1 MLPSY
6 LSKADLHLLY
16 VFIVV
21 ADARGFS
28 AAQVDLNVS
37 TSTISRQI
45 SDIETRLGMRL
56 CSRGRGGF
64 QMTAQGDLVYHAAK
78 KLFQSLEEFGNEVT
92 GARDNIAGHLSVG
105 VVDNWISNGTS
116 AMVRALSK
124 FARMAPDV
132 SLEIH
137 TLAPDDLELGVLDR
151 RISFG
156 IGVFHSHKPGVEYE
170 KISEE
175 HVDLYCS
182 TEHPLYNCRNPA
194 RLSEGIANA
203 ALAKRSY
210 LNESHVAPVTRGMKS
225 NAEAHQIEGIA
236 TLILTGHY
244 IGYLPQPFAAD
255 MVKDGRIQAIS
266 NGDFALPV
274 SIELINKR
282 GHARSLVE
290 RTFVECLTYQST

>member
-6 LSKADLHLLY
+6 LSKADLYLLY
-16 VFIVV
+16 VFTVV

-56 CSRGRGGF
+56 CSRGRAGF
-64 QMTAQGDLVYHAAK
+64 QMTEQGDLVYHAAK
-78 KLFQSLEEFGNEVT
+78 KLFLSLEDFEKEVT
-92 GARDNIAGHLSVG
+92 GVRENIVGHLSVG
-105 VVDNWISNGTS
+105 VIDNWISNGTS

-124 FARMAPDV
+124 FAKAAPDV
-132 SLEIH
+132 SLELH

-156 IGVFHSHKPGVEYE
+156 IGVFHSHKPGIDYE

-175 HVDLYCS
+175 FVDLYCAAA
-182 TEHPLYNCRNPA
+182 HPLFNCRDEN
-194 RLSEGIANA
+194 RIREGIAKA
-203 ALAKRSY
+203 SLAKRSY
-210 LNESHVAPVTRGMKS
+210 LNESIVAPITRGMKS
-225 NAEAHQIEGIA
+225 NAEAHQIEGIV
-236 TLILTGHY
+236 TLILTGHH
-244 IGYLPQPFAAD
+244 IGYLPRSFAES
-255 MVKDGRIQAIS
+255 MVKSRHIRAIS
-266 NGDFALPV
+266 DGEFALPV
-274 SIELINKR
+274 AIEMINKR

-290 RTFVECLTYQST
+290 RTFVDCLTDLK